1 MNLKL
6 AEYSKKLTNFLHGSA
21 LKSNDEVGI
30 MDADTT
36 STCPFISN
44 LDNRTQ
50 SGGVLKYLTANVI
63 CCITCTL
70 YKKIY
75 IGETG
80 QKLSDPFANI
90 FEMLQ
95 EMTKTPRNQ
104 SCDIL
109 IFRIIMAKTWSLFIL
124 NQKRKT
130 QKSRTE
136 IYLWNRHSKSDR
148 KQRTLSIPLIYY
160 SVFHDTTNSVAP
172 PFDKLHTTHNLL
184 IASSDEGIALET

>member
-6 AEYSKKLTNFLHGSA
+6 TEYPKKLRDFLHRSA
-21 LKSNDEVGI
+21 LNSNDEVGI
-30 MDADTT
+30 MGADTT

-50 SGGVLKYLTANVI
+50 SGGVSNVI

-80 QKLSDPFANI
+80 QKLSDRFANI
-90 FEMLQ
+90 FEMLK

-109 IFRIIMAKTWSLFIL
+109 IFRITMAKTWSLFIP

-136 IYLWNRHSKSDR
+136 IYLWNRHSKSER
-148 KQRTLSIPLIYY
+148 KQWTLSIPLIYY

-172 PFDKLHTTHNLL
+172 PFDKLHTTHNIL
-184 IASSDEGIALET
+184 IASSNEGIALET